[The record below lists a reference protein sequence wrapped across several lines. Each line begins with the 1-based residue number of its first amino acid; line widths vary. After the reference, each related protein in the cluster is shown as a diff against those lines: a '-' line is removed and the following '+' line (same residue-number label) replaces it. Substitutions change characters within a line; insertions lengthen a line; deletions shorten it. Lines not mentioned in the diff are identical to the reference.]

1 MPRTYEQNKEIKTK
15 RKEALLSS
23 LYLLFLKY
31 RYEDID
37 ISLICECAKI
47 KRTLF
52 YHYFSS
58 KEELFN
64 EIYKRNVPFSYEKL
78 IELNK
83 DNKAKFRLIELIN
96 NIEKILKSDDEE
108 VFNSFYLYLK
118 TDIEKISSLPSIITN
133 KYISLT
139 KLFKKIIK
147 EASKDNDLLLD
158 DENKTIINLL
168 YYIYSMCLFRINGN
182 NKKNINFSSN
192 SIFHLFFN

>member
-1 MPRTYEQNKEIKTK
+1 MPRTYEQNKEIKAK

-37 ISLICECAKI
+37 ISLICKYAKI

-96 NIEKILKSDDEE
+96 NIEKILKGDDEDI
-108 VFNSFYLYLK
+108 FNSFYLYLK
-118 TDIEKISSLPSIITN
+118 TDIEKVSSLPSIITN

-168 YYIYSMCLFRINGN
+168 YYIYSMCIFRINGN
-182 NKKNINFSSN
+182 NKKNINFTTN

>member
-1 MPRTYEQNKEIKTK
+1 MPRTYEQNKEIKAK

-37 ISLICECAKI
+37 ISLICEYAKI

-83 DNKAKFRLIELIN
+83 NNKAKFRLIELIN

-108 VFNSFYLYLK
+108 IFNSFYLYLK
-118 TDIEKISSLPSIITN
+118 TDIEKISSLPSIISN
-133 KYISLT
+133 KYNSLT

-147 EASKDNDLLLD
+147 EASKDNDLLLE

-182 NKKNINFSSN
+182 NKKNINFSTN